1 MSVVVSEALMRLQAE
16 TKCPVCLDDLND
28 PVTIECGHNFCRA
41 CIRQSWADLQEKFPC
56 PVCRF
61 ECEECYYRSNAQ
73 LGRMVQIARQLS
85 TSRKRRRPEKTN
97 VCEKHGQV
105 LTLFCEED
113 LEVLCPE
120 CMQPPDHSGHRTSPL
135 GEAAA
140 RHRVRLHNYAK
151 LLRRQALDT
160 QQLISA
166 QSRAPLE
173 LREKAQTRR
182 QRLACEVE
190 LLNRFLEREQQ
201 AAFQRLAEEEQQIR
215 QKLSDNIKAFTGY
228 KATLQDLLARVEG
241 HSALSEIE
249 LLSQI
254 KHFYPR
260 SEGEISPPLFSINL
274 PKEAC
279 NFPPQ
284 FSALQK
290 IRREFRVDIILDP
303 ETAYPNLCISPDR
316 KSVHFVKKK
325 PSSPRTAKR
334 ANANPVVL
342 GFPDFYSGRHFW
354 QVEVGD
360 VPQWAVGVCRALM
373 SPKGRRVGQG
383 CWCLQLQDGGYE
395 APGATRAA
403 LPQDLR
409 DRTLGLF
416 LDYELGE
423 LSIYD
428 MPEGAH
434 ICTFSDTFTE
444 SLRPYFYIGPD
455 AKQLKVLREPYFE

>member
-241 HSALSEIE
+241 TARSRAR
-249 LLSQI
+249 QAGQRQPVCWA
-254 KHFYPR
+254 PR
-260 SEGEISPPLFSINL
+260 
-274 PKEAC
+274 
-279 NFPPQ
+279 
-284 FSALQK
+284 
-290 IRREFRVDIILDP
+290 
-303 ETAYPNLCISPDR
+303 
-316 KSVHFVKKK
+316 
-325 PSSPRTAKR
+325 
-334 ANANPVVL
+334 
-342 GFPDFYSGRHFW
+342 FYSGRHFW